1 MMNILKKQTLVARL
15 KTWGFV
21 LLYLVAWL
29 LALVIFSL
37 PFLLM
42 DDSTVIPD
50 NIGSLLNAALM
61 LAAALLVTFLFC
73 KWIHKETL
81 SGIGLDAFTK
91 KWKDLLWGMLYGIVG
106 IAAGFLICYAAGVI
120 QVTAMHFPSGL
131 PLILVAM
138 ILVAVAEELL
148 FRGYVLRRFMKV
160 YNQYIAL
167 AVSSVLFML
176 LHGFNAHLDILPFV
190 NLFLAGVLLG
200 SYYIYTQNLWF
211 PIGLHFTWNFFQ
223 GSVFGFPVSGADVES
238 IIVQQPVADMD
249 WLTGG
254 AFGFEGSALCTA
266 VCVLLTLAVYFQYRH
281 KVAIKS

>member
-1 MMNILKKQTLVARL
+1 MMNTLKKQTLVARL

-21 LLYLVAWL
+21 LLYLFAWL
-29 LALVIFSL
+29 FAASLLSL

-42 DDSTVIPD
+42 DDSVVLPESVE
-50 NIGSLLNAALM
+50 SLLMEGIMFAAV
-61 LAAALLVTFLFC
+61 LLVTFLFC
-73 KWIHKETL
+73 RLIHKETL
-81 SGIGLDAFTK
+81 SGTGLGAFTK

-120 QVTAMHFPSGL
+120 RITAVHFPSTL
-131 PLILVAM
+131 LLSVATM
-138 ILVAVAEELL
+138 LLVAVTEEILC
-148 FRGYVLRRFMKV
+148 RGYVLRRFMTV
-160 YNQYIAL
+160 YNQYVAL
-167 AVSSVLFML
+167 AVSSLLFVL
-176 LHGFNAHLDILPFV
+176 LHGANSHLGILPLV

-223 GSVFGFPVSGADVES
+223 GSVFGFSVSGRDVES

-254 AFGFEGSALCTA
+254 AFGFEGSVLCSA
-266 VCVLLTLAVYFQYRH
+266 VCVLLTIAVYFQYRH
-281 KVAIKS
+281 KSAINS

>member
-21 LLYLVAWL
+21 LLYFVAWF
-29 LALVIFSL
+29 LALAICSL
-37 PFLLM
+37 PFLFM
-42 DDSTVIPD
+42 DDSTVIPES
-50 NIGSLLNAALM
+50 IGLLLEEIVM
-61 LAAALLVTFLFC
+61 LATALLVTFLFC

-81 SGIGLDAFTK
+81 SGIGFGAFAK

-106 IAAGFLICYAAGVI
+106 IAAGFLICYAAGII
-120 QVTAMHFPSGL
+120 QITAVHFPSEL
-131 PLILVAM
+131 LLLLVTM
-138 ILVAVAEELL
+138 ILVAVAEELM
-148 FRGYVLRRFMKV
+148 FRGYVLRQFMKV
-160 YNQYIAL
+160 YNKYIAL

-223 GSVFGFPVSGADVES
+223 GSVFGFSVSGADVES
-238 IIVQQPVADMD
+238 IIVQQPVAGMD

-281 KVAIKS
+281 KAAIKS